1 MQDNS
6 YSCMIT
12 LYYPNITLLG
22 KLSLR
27 SKSTVSMSRYRQQ
40 LKYKYKSLSLSSP
53 EEVLECRSSEYINL
67 FLTKFDKKSKTKKEN
82 LVSGYLNSI
91 LKNQSQLPQDTERT
105 MTDNKS
111 LTFANILDVREDNK
125 VILIEGG
132 PGMGKSTLAIKIC
145 KCWADDELLEEYD
158 AVILLP
164 LRDPEIQAANNIG
177 DLLLVENRNEREV
190 LYDEITASEGDKVCF
205 IFEGYDEL
213 PEQLRKAPVFAKLK
227 EKLPKCTVMYTSRPE
242 ACNQLRHTTSQRIEI
257 RGFKEKQVDEYINNA
272 FENVEDGK
280 EKALKL
286 TAQVKSNPSIR
297 SVLYVPINVAIICH
311 LFLLTLTLPN
321 TLTELYTL
329 LCINL
334 ILRYINKH
342 SPGAVD
348 FLDSLDELPTGASE
362 QFSNLC
368 LIAYR
373 GREDNRIIFSS
384 REVKGYGIDPS
395 MLSDLGLLL
404 IAPSTSV
411 YGREKSYNFLHL
423 TVQEYCAAFYIS
435 KLPDKEQHE
444 CFKKY
449 QFYESFQ
456 MIWRMYSGITRLRN
470 KDIFHHM
477 LPSKWVKSHYRKRRI
492 IELLHCVYE
501 AHNDEVCNVVGNH
514 FDGSIDLS
522 WFRLDQI
529 SCSALGYLLK
539 QYRGALKVV
548 ELNNCYIDD
557 ECCRILLN
565 SLLSRY
571 DNSYSPKFELILNE
585 ITDKSSSLIASLLS
599 SNYPI
604 TKLNVSSNELS
615 SSTDI
620 IFKSLHHNNV
630 LTELLLG
637 YTLLRSSDV
646 QLLAQMLTSN
656 NTLSVMDISG
666 NNIAPQYITEWR
678 NVSLNKLIMY
688 NCKLG
693 VSGADKIGKM
703 LYHNKS
709 ITAVNLGSNIIGDE
723 GVEKLVEH
731 LKSNKTIKHLGL
743 LDNNIT
749 SNGANHLSKLFSLNH
764 TTVNSI
770 QLGYNPLKDE
780 GVDLILQ
787 SITITMEY
795 VGLYCTG
802 MTSSYSSVSTA
813 LHKIKSIRFTPP
825 DNCDGI
831 SDSLADTTVLE
842 ELELMGGSD
851 TANHTMISGINR
863 NNSIKKLKFVKGQL
877 HHRTLSD
884 LVEVIKVNKIITELL
899 ILYVDVSPSDCLLLA
914 DVLTVNTSIK
924 EMIIYLSDER
934 LDQSLVLQLLKQL
947 KHNYTLEVLSLG
959 VTREAKD
966 DEQFIRN
973 VEVLVEDMNN
983 IRHSHGVTTPLHV
996 EL

>member
-1 MQDNS
+1 M
-6 YSCMIT
+6 
-12 LYYPNITLLG
+12 
-22 KLSLR
+22 
-27 SKSTVSMSRYRQQ
+27 SKYRQQ
-40 LKYKYKSLSLSSP
+40 LKNTYDELSLGSP
-53 EEVLECRSSEYINL
+53 EELLECKSSRYVSL
-67 FLTKFDKKSKTKKEN
+67 LLTKFDKKLKREREE
-82 LVSGYLNSI
+82 LVSGQLDNIIMRNIPLSSADTRPLTIADVLNV
-91 LKNQSQLPQDTERT
+91 KEE
-105 MTDNKS
+105 K
-111 LTFANILDVREDNK
+111 NK

-145 KCWADDELLEEYD
+145 KCWADGELLEEYD

-164 LRDPEIQAANNIG
+164 LRDPEIQAAKTIK
-177 DLLLVENRNEREV
+177 DLLLILDDELRECV
-190 LYDEITASEGDKVCF
+190 YTEITKRNGEGICF
-205 IFEGYDEL
+205 LLEGFDEL
-213 PEQLRKAPVFAKLK
+213 PHQLRNCSIFSKLS
-227 EKLPKCTVMYTSRPE
+227 EKLSKCTLVYTSRPE
-242 ACNQLRHTTSQRIEI
+242 ACDKLRHVASQRIEI
-257 RGFKEKQVDEYINNA
+257 RGFKEEQVDEYINNA
-272 FENVEDGK
+272 FENIEDGK

-286 TAQVKSNPSIR
+286 TVQVKSNPSIR
-297 SVLYVPINVAIICH
+297 SVLYVPINVAIVCH

-321 TLTELYTL
+321 TLTELYTF

-334 ILRYINKH
+334 ILRHINKR
-342 SPGAVD
+342 SPSEVD
-348 FLDSLDELPTGASE
+348 FLDSLDELPTGTSE

-373 GREDNRIIFSS
+373 GKEDDRIIFSS
-384 REVKGYGIDPS
+384 REIKGYGIDTS
-395 MLSDLGLLL
+395 MLSGLGLLL

-435 KLPDKEQHE
+435 KLPDKEQYE

-449 QFYESFQ
+449 QFYGSFQ
-456 MIWRMYSGITRLRN
+456 MIWRMYSGITSLRN

-477 LPSKWVKSHYRKRRI
+477 LPSKWVKSDYRKRRI

-514 FDGSIDLS
+514 LDGNIDLS
-522 WFRLDQI
+522 LYRLDQI

-539 QYRGALKVV
+539 EYRGALKVV
-548 ELNNCYIDD
+548 RLFACHIGD

-565 SLLSRY
+565 SLLSRHG
-571 DNSYSPKFELILNE
+571 NSYSKFELILNGNRIADE
-585 ITDKSSSLIASLLS
+585 SSSLIASLLS

-604 TKLNVSSNELS
+604 TKLDVSFNQLS

-630 LTELLLG
+630 LTELLLWR
-637 YTLLRSSDV
+637 TSLRSFQS
-646 QLLAQMLTSN
+646 LGQMLTSN
-656 NTLSVMDISG
+656 NTLSVMDISR
-666 NNIAPQYITEWR
+666 NDIAPQYITEWR
-678 NVSLNKLIMY
+678 DVSLNKLIMTNY
-688 NCKLG
+688 RLG
-693 VSGADKIGKM
+693 VSEADKIGKM

-709 ITAVNLGSNIIGDE
+709 VTSVDLGDNIIGDE
-723 GVEKLVEH
+723 GVEKLIEH

-743 LDNNIT
+743 CNNNIT

-770 QLGYNPLKDE
+770 ELSNNPLKDE

-795 VGLYCTG
+795 VGLYLTG
-802 MTSSYSSVSTA
+802 MTSSCSSVSTA
-813 LHKIKSIRFTPP
+813 LHKIKSIDFTPP

-842 ELELMGGSD
+842 ELVLSGGSD

-863 NNSIKKLKFVKGQL
+863 NNSIKKLKFVRGQL
-877 HHRTLSD
+877 HHQTLSD
-884 LVEVIKVNKIITELL
+884 LVEVIKVNKIITELV
-899 ILYVDVSPSDCLLLA
+899 IWYVDVSPSDCLLLA

-924 EMIIYLSDER
+924 KMKIYPSDER

-959 VTREAKD
+959 ITSEARD
-966 DEQFIRN
+966 DEQFIRD
-973 VEVLVEDMNN
+973 VEILVEDINN

-996 EL
+996 QLW